1 MKSQKSRIEVGG
13 MNTSAQFI
21 FPGIVALVAMIACIG
36 TASAETKT
44 WNGGSATSNNWRT
57 NDNWGGAPFPVTGDD
72 IVFAGGNRTTSVNNN
87 NGTTQ
92 MVWAKSI
99 TFDSTAH

>member
-36 TASAETKT
+36 TASA
-44 WNGGSATSNNWRT
+44 ATN
-57 NDNWGGAPFPVTGDD
+57 F
-72 IVFAGGNRTTSVNNN
+72 
-87 NGTTQ
+87 
-92 MVWAKSI
+92 
-99 TFDSTAH
+99 